1 MASGCA
7 FENWLVNQ
15 EMSMISAKYFLKLCN
30 LLAQQRTESCCKK
43 ILFFSIKKILRYW
56 WRAYLISVV
65 SLEACLFFFWQNF
78 PGSSVRNLL
87 KVRCKAICFFFTTAG
102 VQLID
107 FDAVWWLKRVFG
119 KSNKFKAWI
128 LTSVDCVILSWRKE
142 GVVFLFLGSSQRNHF
157 KVPDLHQ
164 AKAKYHLLYK
174 RYEIFNLWNIY

>member
-1 MASGCA
+1 MASSCA

-43 ILFFSIKKILRYW
+43 RLFSIKKNPQVLMKGILNFSGF
-56 WRAYLISVV
+56 LGVFS
-65 SLEACLFFFWQNF
+65 FFFWQNF

-119 KSNKFKAWI
+119 KSNKFKACI

-142 GVVFLFLGSSQRNHF
+142 GVVFLFLSSTQRNHF
-157 KVPDLHQ
+157 KEPDLHQ

-174 RYEIFNLWNIY
+174 RYEMFNPWNIY